1 MDPKKTASSKKAPTE
16 PDARLKV
23 QDVLD
28 DNPSLAVYMQTDP
41 VHFPIVI
48 LHGYNPAALNAVARH
63 WISSHHPDKRL
74 TPVDGVP
81 GCKTCEAFTV
91 VDLAAASTPGDRA
104 VAMAYVRDVSRQRHA
119 TRTYHSFLI
128 YDMHLSHSRCFQGL
142 AYARVLAT
150 TCRVHALSDTLRSHA
165 VFMRIRTPV
174 VVPPRLVSLADA
186 AVAGDCVQAAR
197 KYSHEALKACLDPG
211 MAYAALVESATV
223 KGIDDIA
230 ASLEHM
236 SLHLTRPVHALE
248 LMALVAASPENAEVF
263 RRNTAA

>member
-1 MDPKKTASSKKAPTE
+1 MEPKKAASSKKAGV
-16 PDARLKV
+16 DARLDV
-23 QDVLD
+23 HDVLA
-28 DNPSLAVYMQTDP
+28 DNPIFASYVKTDP
-41 VHFPIVI
+41 AFFPIVI

-63 WISSHHPDKRL
+63 WIQTHNPGKRL
-74 TPVDGVP
+74 TAVDGVP

-104 VAMAYVRDVSRQRHA
+104 VAMAYVREVSRQRHA

-142 AYARVLAT
+142 GFARVLAT
-150 TCRVHALSDTLRSHA
+150 TCRAHALSDTLRSQA

-174 VVPPRLVSLADA
+174 AVPPRLVGLADA

-211 MAYAALVESATV
+211 MAYAALVDSGVV
-223 KGIDDIA
+223 KGIDDVA

-248 LMALVAASPENAEVF
+248 LMALVAASEENAAIF
-263 RRNTAA
+263 RRNIAA